1 MDKNNIGTNAGIIW
15 RLMDTKQY
23 WTYAELK
30 EFSGLSLPDLFA
42 AIGWLAREDK
52 IEFVS
57 NSSNEEVLS
66 LHMNIYF

>member
-15 RLMDTKQY
+15 KLMDTKQY
-23 WTYAELK
+23 WTYGEL
-30 EFSGLSLPDLFA
+30 EELSGISRPDLFA

-52 IEFVS
+52 IEFIS